1 MVNFEVHIAK
11 AYHSSSKY
19 MMLLSSKQKN
29 TKGIKGVVTYL
40 GAWAIYR
47 RFQYGACMVMVLI
60 NAGAG
65 DG

>member
-40 GAWAIYR
+40 GRYIGLFHRDFSMVDAW
-47 RFQYGACMVMVLI
+47 
-60 NAGAG
+60 
-65 DG
+65 